1 VGCNG
6 KHLANNDQTLV
17 QARKSL
23 IQGDELIAFH
33 LDNEVVY
40 MAINNGTRDWEHKRM

>member
-6 KHLANNDQTLV
+6 KHLASSDQTFV

-40 MAINNGTRDWEHKRM
+40 MAINNGTRDLGA